1 MKDEEFIN
9 RPSLIIN
16 RYKTIGF
23 NFLILAIDSF
33 HCKLYSF
40 ALQVD
45 IKNLHPYVLMNADYF
60 IGVGDVTVGQLG

>member
-1 MKDEEFIN
+1 MDNDLRMNRKQFFIIHYQF
-9 RPSLIIN
+9 SII
-16 RYKTIGF
+16 
-23 NFLILAIDSF
+23 LVLAIDSF

>member
-1 MKDEEFIN
+1 MDNDLRMNRKQFFIIHYQF
-9 RPSLIIN
+9 SII
-16 RYKTIGF
+16 
-23 NFLILAIDSF
+23 LVPAIDSF

-45 IKNLHPYVLMNADYF
+45 IKNLHPYVLMNADYV